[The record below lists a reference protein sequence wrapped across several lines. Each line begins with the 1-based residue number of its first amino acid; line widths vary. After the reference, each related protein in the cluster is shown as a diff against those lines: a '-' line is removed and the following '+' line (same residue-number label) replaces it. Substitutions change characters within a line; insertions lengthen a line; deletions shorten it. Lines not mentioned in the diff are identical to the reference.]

1 MIQFIEEINYYPQ
14 AFLEECKYIAKEK
27 KMSNYII
34 DDINVFPDDYDR
46 EDFDSSDKA
55 SSNEL
60 VRCASTYQKRFS
72 FIRKSLFQEVKV
84 NLFILH
90 LSLKYLLSR

>member
-46 EDFDSSDKA
+46 EDFDSSDEG
-55 SSNEL
+55 SSNE
-60 VRCASTYQKRFS
+60 
-72 FIRKSLFQEVKV
+72 
-84 NLFILH
+84 
-90 LSLKYLLSR
+90 